1 LGIFIN
7 SVTRF
12 TQLIGKGTT
21 DNPELA
27 EVQNTLLNDL
37 HQHVATMEKENF
49 LVRRHL
55 QQVEEFAKR
64 ERWEQLS
71 QDDVEAIAQSL
82 ASLLNGLPNGNRLAK
97 EFDLLCLKLQLSIL
111 KRTDDFVLLR
121 DKVRDFL
128 SQLEEKRDIP
138 MVKDQ
143 LSLIEEVQAE
153 SWWTDVKP
161 WMID

>member
-1 LGIFIN
+1 
-7 SVTRF
+7 
-12 TQLIGKGTT
+12 
-21 DNPELA
+21 
-27 EVQNTLLNDL
+27 
-37 HQHVATMEKENF
+37 MEKENF

-71 QDDVEAIAQSL
+71 QDDVEAIAESL
-82 ASLLNGLPNGNRLAK
+82 APLPNGLPHGDRLAK